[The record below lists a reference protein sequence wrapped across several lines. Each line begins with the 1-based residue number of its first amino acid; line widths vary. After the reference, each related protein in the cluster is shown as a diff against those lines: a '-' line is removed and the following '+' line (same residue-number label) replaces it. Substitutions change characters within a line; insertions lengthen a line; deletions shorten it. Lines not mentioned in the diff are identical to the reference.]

1 MVIKVCKYPFL
12 GCKQYLPRS
21 VYKHIKYSFNYTGN
35 HRTLQNCFYDGKIYS
50 NDYSGIYDKNAPD
63 GALSNEA
70 FPTGLDII
78 SYYNYSTI
86 CGCAG
91 YQEFLGLYKRSL
103 TILLLMRQGVT

>member
-1 MVIKVCKYPFL
+1 M
-12 GCKQYLPRS
+12 PRS

-86 CGCAG
+86 CGCAWISRISWTLQKELNDSALDAAG
-91 YQEFLGLYKRSL
+91 G
-103 TILLLMRQGVT
+103 